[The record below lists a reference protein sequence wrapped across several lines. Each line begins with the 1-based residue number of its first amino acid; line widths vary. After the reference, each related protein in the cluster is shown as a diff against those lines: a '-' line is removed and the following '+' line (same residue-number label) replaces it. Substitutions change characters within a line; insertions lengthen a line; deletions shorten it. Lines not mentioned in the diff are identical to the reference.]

1 MNNYFQLSKEQQ
13 QIVLAQAANKTGLPV
28 QAVEKDLWVTVVLQ
42 MVFTLPIAKHL
53 VFKGGTS
60 LSKVWKV
67 IKRFSEDIDL
77 AIDPSIWGFEGDLT
91 KKQIKRLRKTSSI
104 FVRDEFCQSLKEA
117 VNSNGLAD
125 WLQVE
130 ADPDGEGDAT
140 YPEPRVIHIRY
151 KSLFDED
158 LPYLHSEVKLE
169 IGARSLLEPTTES
182 VVTSIIEDEL
192 PISTTINQVKIPTAV
207 AEKTFLEKAFLLHE
221 LFTSQTSREANRK
234 SRHLYD
240 LVQMMNTDIAARA
253 IANDELW
260 NTIHHHR
267 ELFTSMSGVD
277 YTPDIRKRIRL
288 LPPDDVIDDWR
299 NDYKDMQS
307 SMIYGEKPT
316 FDDLMNMMVEL
327 ENLFHKI

>member
-13 QIVLAQAANKTGLPV
+13 QVVLTQAANKTGLPV

-42 MVFTLPIAKHL
+42 MVFTLSVANHL

-67 IKRFSEDIDL
+67 IRRFSEDIDL

-91 KKQIKRLRKTSSI
+91 KKQIKQLRKVSSI
-104 FVRDEFCQSLKEA
+104 FVRDELSRLLQGA
-117 VNSNGLAD
+117 VSETGMAE

-130 ADPDGEGDAT
+130 ADSDGEGDGT

-151 KSLFDED
+151 QSLFDED

-169 IGARSLLEPTTES
+169 VGARSLLEPTATA
-182 VVTSIIEDEL
+182 VVTSVIEDVL
-192 PISTTINQVKIPTAV
+192 PVSTTIERVMIPTAL

-221 LFTSQTSREANRK
+221 LFSSQTSKEAYRK

-240 LVQMMNTDIAARA
+240 LAQMMSTNIAARA
-253 IANDELW
+253 IADDDLW

-267 ELFTSMSGVD
+267 ELFTSMRGVD

-299 NDYKDMQS
+299 SDYKDMQS

-316 FDDLMNMMVEL
+316 FEELMRKMAEL
-327 ENLFHKI
+327 ENTFHNH